1 MCSFYV
7 FPHIKK
13 KGRLRYYHNIR
24 VSDKSFVATLCL
36 KVESVAVR
44 LLALPH
50 TAAACVIQVQAAAV
64 QR

>member
-1 MCSFYV
+1 M
-7 FPHIKK
+7 P
-13 KGRLRYYHNIR
+13 
-24 VSDKSFVATLCL
+24 DKSFVATLCL

-50 TAAACVIQVQAAAV
+50 AAAACVIQVQVAAV

>member
-1 MCSFYV
+1 MFT
-7 FPHIKK
+7 FFLTLKK

-24 VSDKSFVATLCL
+24 VPDKSFVATLCL

-50 TAAACVIQVQAAAV
+50 AAAACVIQVQVAAV